1 MVLAPYRTEVT
12 ERGRRR
18 VVGALL
24 TGAALLV
31 VSWAAWL
38 VDRSLLASD
47 TRPAYY
53 EFEAAFALADAWLA
67 LLLVAAARSLRARR
81 ATALLWLLAA
91 GGAGGFLLAMDVLYN
106 LQHGVWFASERGLVE
121 LAPEPGHRGRDGR
134 PVRLDLA
141 APGPAAGRRLST
153 PWTAW
158 RPRTGRSP
166 GATTRPTGPSSASS
180 SPTRPPA
187 CATWSA

>member
-24 TGAALLV
+24 TGAVLLV

-38 VDRSLLASD
+38 LDRSLLASD

-53 EFEAAFALADAWLA
+53 EFEAAFALADGWLA
-67 LLLVAAARSLRARR
+67 FCLVAGARALAARR

-91 GGAGGFLLAMDVLYN
+91 AGAAGFLFAMDVLYN
-106 LQHGVWFASERGLVE
+106 LQHGVWFASQRGLLE
-121 LAPEPGHRGRDGR
+121 L
-134 PVRLDLA
+134 VRNLA
-141 APGPAAGRRLST
+141 TGAGTFALVAWTWPRRARLL
-153 PWTAW
+153 A
-158 RPRTGRSP
+158 GD
-166 GATTRPTGPSSASS
+166 
-180 SPTRPPA
+180 
-187 CATWSA
+187 